1 MTKNTFPLILAPAG
15 NKAAFLAAI
24 AAEADAV
31 YCGLK
36 SFSARME
43 AKNFSVEELAALTEL
58 AHQKGTEVYV
68 AFNSLLKPG
77 DLDAA
82 GKLLDELRVRVK
94 PDALIIQD
102 LSLLELAE
110 QTGFKGK
117 IHLSTLA
124 AVTFPQA
131 LKCLQS
137 GFSDRI
143 SRVVLPRELS
153 IDEIKLMA
161 QACPA
166 DLELEVFVHGALC
179 YGVSGRCYWSSFLGG
194 KSGLR
199 GRCVQPCRR
208 FYTQTEQTEFLKETQ
223 FVKTHPSAT
232 KGGGQDYKKFF
243 SCQDLSLD
251 VLVKVLLSVPQIR
264 TWKIEG
270 RKKGPHYVFYTVTAY
285 RMLRDQGNDPEM
297 KKKAMELIA
306 YALGR
311 TGTHYH
317 FLPQRPQNPVNVK
330 IQTGS
335 GLFVGNLKGTR
346 ENSYLIPGEELLPG
360 DTLRIGYE
368 DESGQG
374 IHRVGRYVPKK
385 GRLQIPLRLSLQKG
399 DARTPVFLTDR
410 REKSL
415 EDMLSKLESELQIP
429 QTEFLKETQ
438 FAETDFRAR
447 LPRNIGKRR
456 AGIELQVSRTP
467 EKAKSGSHFG
477 LWLTKDAQRLFTPHF
492 SFLTSKS
499 SWFWLPPVIWADE
512 SEQWKSLID
521 AVLKKG
527 AKNFVLNAPWHR
539 AFFPEAE
546 KLSLWAG
553 PFCNIA
559 NALAVNM
566 LAKNGFSGVIVSPEL
581 GREDYLQLPKHCPL
595 PLGIVLSGNWPLCIS
610 RVLSEDMKTQKLF
623 TSPKGEQAWAE
634 KYESDFRIYPN
645 WKLDISEKK
654 QELES
659 AGYSLFVHLNEPVP
673 EDIRLKKRPGMWN
686 WDVGVL

>member
-1 MTKNTFPLILAPAG
+1 MIKDTFPLILAPAG
-15 NKAAFLAAI
+15 NKASFLAAL
-24 AAEADAV
+24 AARADAV

-43 AKNFSVEELAALTEL
+43 AKNFSMEELAGLTEL

-77 DLDAA
+77 DMDAA
-82 GKLLDELRVRVK
+82 GKLLDELNRRVK

-131 LKCLQS
+131 LNFLQS

-143 SRVVLPRELS
+143 ARVVLPRELG

-161 QACPA
+161 SACPA
-166 DLELEVFVHGALC
+166 ELEVFVHGALC
-179 YGVSGRCYWSSFLGG
+179 YGISGRCYWSSFLGG

-208 FYTQTEQTEFLKETQ
+208 FYTQTEVFEEAPS
-223 FVKTHPSAT
+223 VKTFPKKQRPHESFFA
-232 KGGGQDYKKFF
+232 KERRQDYKRFF

-251 VLVKVLLSVPQIR
+251 VLVKVLLPVPQIR

-297 KKKAMELIA
+297 KKKAMELLS

-311 TGTHYH
+311 TCTHYH
-317 FLPQRPQNPVNVK
+317 FLPQRPQNPVNIN

-335 GLFVGNLKGTR
+335 GLFVGNLKGTK
-346 ENSYLIPGEELLPG
+346 EKPYLIPREELLPG
-360 DTLRIGYE
+360 DLLRIGYE
-368 DESGQG
+368 DESGHG

-385 GRLQIPLRLSLQKG
+385 GRLQIPLGPPLQKG
-399 DARTPVFLTDR
+399 ETVTPVFLTDR

-415 EDMLSKLESELQIP
+415 ENMLSELESELQICAP
-429 QTEFLKETQ
+429 RET
-438 FAETDFRAR
+438 ASDFRVR
-447 LPRNIGKRR
+447 FPKNTLKKQSV
-456 AGIELQVSRTP
+456 IELHVSRTP
-467 EKAKSGSHFG
+467 EKAKTGSHFG
-477 LWLTKDAQRLFTPHF
+477 LWLTKDTERLFNSQF
-492 SFLTSKS
+492 SILNSQFAWL
-499 SWFWLPPVIWADE
+499 WLPPVIWPDE
-512 SEQWKSLID
+512 SQQWKSLID
-521 AVLKKG
+521 AALKKG
-527 AKNFVLNAPWHR
+527 AKNFVLNAPCQR
-539 AFFPEAE
+539 AFFPQAE

-559 NALAVNM
+559 NALAAKM
-566 LAKNGFSGVIVSPEL
+566 LAKNGFSGIIVSPEL
-581 GREDYLQLPKHCPL
+581 GSSDYLQLPKQCPL
-595 PLGIVLSGNWPLCIS
+595 PLGIVLSGNWPLCVS
-610 RVLSEDMKTQKLF
+610 RVLSEDMKTKKLF

-634 KYESDFRIYPN
+634 KHESDFRIYPN

-654 QELES
+654 AELRS

-673 EDIRLKKRPGMWN
+673 EEITLKKRPGMWN
-686 WDVGVL
+686 WDEGVL